1 MSANFY
7 ELIHAN
13 LTAQPGREWV
23 HWPALPGTPAPTPDT
38 GQHLLA
44 RIGSVG
50 AHLLRQGVRPG
61 QKVLLALPVG
71 PALLSGLLGLLAVG
85 AIPVLPPAGSTAKSL
100 RKLAQQQGIRVGL
113 VAETVPTWA
122 RLLTRLRGLRL
133 LAAPAVEKAVAPAL
147 LPQPVLPTQAALIS
161 HSSGS
166 TGGSPKT
173 VVRTHAVLR
182 AQHEV
187 LKAAFPPLP
196 GQHDFPLFPNVLL
209 HNLAAGVTSVLP
221 AVPAL
226 DVRRLEPAA
235 VVAQLGTG
243 RIHTLTGN
251 VFYFRRLLHYL
262 EQHPAAF
269 PAVVALGIGGS
280 PVPEALLLALQ
291 PFFPAARRLVIYG
304 SSEAEP
310 LAIRDAAAAPAPP
323 AAAGYCVGH
332 LRPEL
337 TWELRPLGH
346 VRTPAGTWAEVGELA
361 VRGPHVAVTGS
372 EWFLTGD
379 FGYLN
384 DQHQL
389 VLTGR
394 KGNETLVA
402 GVQHYQLE
410 HALSE
415 VCGAERVAAC
425 PFAEGFRVYVQG
437 PADLEPALRK
447 VLSQWF
453 PSDLGIEFLFRAE
466 LPVDGRHHSKI
477 LYSQLA

>member
-13 LTAQPGREWV
+13 LTANPGKVWV
-23 HWPALPGTPAPTPDT
+23 QWPTLPGTMTPPADT
-38 GQHLLA
+38 GQRLLA
-44 RIGSVG
+44 RIGHM
-50 AHLLRQGVRPG
+50 AARLREQGVEPG
-61 QKVLLALPVG
+61 QRVLLALPVG

-85 AIPVLPPAGSTAKSL
+85 ATPVLPPAGSTAASL
-100 RKLAQQQGIRVGL
+100 RRLAREQGIRVGL
-113 VAETVPTWA
+113 VAETVPAWA
-122 RLLTRLRGLRL
+122 RLLARLRGLRL
-133 LAAPAVEKAVAPAL
+133 LVSPPTGLAEPAPFWVEPIAPD
-147 LPQPVLPTQAALIS
+147 QAALVS

-166 TGGSPKT
+166 TGGTPKT
-173 VVRTHAVLR
+173 VIRTHAVLT
-182 AQHEV
+182 AQHQV

-226 DVRRLEPAA
+226 DVRRLKPAA
-235 VVAQLGTG
+235 IVAQLQKGQ
-243 RIHTLTGN
+243 IQTLTGN
-251 VFYFRRLLHYL
+251 VFYFRHLLKHLL
-262 EQHPAAF
+262 ENSASF
-269 PAVVALGIGGS
+269 PSVVALGIGGS
-280 PVPEALLLALQ
+280 PVPEALLVALA
-291 PFFPAARRLVIYG
+291 PFFPNAQRVVIYG

-310 LAIRDAAAAPAPP
+310 LAIRDAATALAPA

-337 TWELRPLGH
+337 TWELRPIGQ
-346 VRTPAGTWAEVGELA
+346 VRTPEGTWAAVGELA
-361 VRGPHVAVTGS
+361 VRGPHVAVAGN

-379 FGYLN
+379 FGYLDAQN
-384 DQHQL
+384 RL

-394 KGNETLVA
+394 RGNETICG

-415 VCGAERVAAC
+415 VAGVARVAAR
-425 PFAEGFRVYVQG
+425 PAAKGFEVYVQG
-437 PADLEPALRK
+437 PATLEPALRAA
-447 VLSQWF
+447 LGHSF
-453 PSDLGIEFLFRAE
+453 PSELVAAFHFRRE

-477 LYSQLA
+477 LYGQLA